1 MQDGNGIT
9 AAPMGAHQVSALD
22 RGEGGNDQNPDVATL
37 KRFQKFIRIGLDN
50 FKKVEKLID
59 RGDRL
64 FRGVS
69 KKDENDETQDKQ
81 QPTKVNKARR
91 KIVASVTQVYSRNPK
106 FIGKPKRP
114 IMVPA
119 DPVPVPQV
127 DPETGMPI
135 VGPDGMPMTTMQVPI
150 DTMTG
155 APQEKDISDQIAEVV
170 AAIMDNVLMESSFK
184 AEAKACCLEAHHRPA
199 SIMQIGYEFDQDNQ
213 KDDVYF
219 RWRSFKRFIIDP
231 DAQIYNGVVRRCR
244 YMGLRWDLR
253 KGEAEGLGLKWSA
266 MSDRN
271 DPAQKGDEDDE
282 IRSVYQIWS
291 QEHGTV
297 AWISENG
304 VGFARAPEPWPWKID
319 GYPFEIL
326 KLTEDTDKQF
336 SRPLIVEAEGIQ
348 EEMDQ
353 MRETMQNK
361 IVNNRTVVL
370 YDSELISEADVAAF
384 AGRRANGYKPIEGL
398 SNRAS
403 PPMQVFNEDKL
414 DAEFYNH
421 YGRNE
426 QEMDQVLGTSANEQS
441 VMTGKTAREV
451 EEVAKNQGVMTSA
464 KMDINADFMNR
475 VARKAVQIAKQTY
488 TEERVTKIT
497 TKDGGRY
504 WVKWVGSD
512 VLDEVDL
519 QIDVGSVQK
528 DDDDIR
534 KQVAL
539 NLFSTLKDVPGISV
553 KKLANDVLR
562 EHGHSESEEYW
573 LDDQPAQQQ
582 PQPPAPGGQPMPTD
596 PRASLAGQVSPMV

>member
-1 MQDGNGIT
+1 MQGSNTDANL
-9 AAPMGAHQVSALD
+9 GAHQVSSLD
-22 RGEGGNDQNPDVATL
+22 RGEGGNEAQPDVAAL
-37 KRFQKFIRIGLDN
+37 KRFQKFVRIGLDN

-91 KIVASVTQVYSRNPK
+91 KIVASVTQIYSRNPK

-119 DPVPVPQV
+119 DPVPAPQV
-127 DPETGMPI
+127 DPATGAPI
-135 VGPDGMPMTTMQVPI
+135 IGPDGLPITTLQVPI
-150 DTMTG
+150 DPETG
-155 APQEKDISDQIAEVV
+155 APQERDVSDKIAEVV
-170 AAIMDNVLMESSFK
+170 AAIMDNVILESSFK

-199 SIMQIGYEFDQDNQ
+199 SIMQIGYEYDEDNQ

-244 YMGLRWDLR
+244 FMGLRWDLR
-253 KGEAEGLGLKWSA
+253 KSEAEGLGLKWSA
-266 MSDRN
+266 MIDRSDT
-271 DPAQKGDEDDE
+271 AQKGDEDDE
-282 IRSVYQIWS
+282 VRSVYQIWS

-297 AWISENG
+297 AWISDNG
-304 VGFARAPEPWPWKID
+304 VGFARPPEPWPWKID

-326 KLTEDTDKQF
+326 KLSEDTDKQF

-361 IVNNRTVVL
+361 VVNNRTVVL
-370 YDSELISEADVAAF
+370 YDPEMISEADITAL
-384 AGRRANGYKPIEGL
+384 AGRRQNGYKSVEGL
-398 SNRAS
+398 SSRAS

-421 YGRNE
+421 YERNE
-426 QEMDQVLGTSANEQS
+426 GEMDQVLGTSANEQAM
-441 VMTGKTAREV
+441 MTGKTAREV
-451 EEVAKNQGVMTSA
+451 EEVSKNQGVMTSA
-464 KMDINADFMNR
+464 KLDINADFMNR
-475 VARKAVQIAKQTY
+475 CARKAVQIAKQTY

-497 TKDGGRY
+497 TKDGSRF

-519 QIDVGSVQK
+519 QIDVGSIQK
-528 DDDDIR
+528 DDDEIR

-539 NLFSTLKDVPGISV
+539 NMFTTLKDVPGISV

-562 EHGHSESEEYW
+562 EHGHNESDEYW
-573 LDDQPAQQQ
+573 MDEQQGQVAPA
-582 PQPPAPGGQPMPTD
+582 PQPPTDGSQPMPAD
-596 PRASLAGQVSPMV
+596 VRASMAGQVSPMV